1 MSNKRF
7 SYSVFR
13 RIARTKLLRKMEDKR
28 YLKLAYLFSM
38 GEKLD
43 FNNVKTFNEKLQWL
57 KLYHWGNDAN
67 AIKCA
72 DKYAVREYVKSVGRE
87 ELLND
92 LLFVWDDARKIVW
105 DDLPQK
111 FVLKCN
117 HNSGEGMYICK
128 DKSVLQPSEI
138 SAIRDALSIGL
149 KQDYFKIGREWSYRD
164 IPRKILCEQYMED
177 NDTRELRDYKFFCF
191 NGVPRI
197 MYISNDLDD
206 EPKTDFFDMDFNR
219 LDMRMRDKN
228 SEGEVEKPEFF
239 EDMKKAA
246 EKLSVGIPQ
255 LRVDFYCTKENYYVG
270 ELTFFHNGGFSKI
283 YPEKWMKIMGDWI
296 ELPNKS

>member
-1 MSNKRF
+1 MYFLSF
-7 SYSVFR
+7 
-13 RIARTKLLRKMEDKR
+13 IPDEM
-28 YLKLAYLFSM
+28 YLKMVYRIKMHMPLNLSNPYLY
-38 GEKLD
+38 
-43 FNNVKTFNEKLQWL
+43 NEKLQWL
-57 KLYHWGNDAN
+57 KLYDHQDFYT
-67 AIKCA
+67 KMV
-72 DKYAVREYVKSVGRE
+72 DKYEMKQFVIDRIGEGHVVPLLGMWDKFEDIDFSNLPNRFVLKASNDQGSVIVCNNKENLNLDKSKKILNNSLKNNFFYVGRE
-87 ELLND
+87 WPYKNVKPRIIAEELLESN
-92 LLFVWDDARKIVW
+92 AGHK
-105 DDLPQK
+105 
-111 FVLKCN
+111 
-117 HNSGEGMYICK
+117 
-128 DKSVLQPSEI
+128 
-138 SAIRDALSIGL
+138 GL
-149 KQDYFKIGREWSYRD
+149 
-164 IPRKILCEQYMED
+164 
-177 NDTRELRDYKFFCF
+177 TDYKFFCF

>member
-1 MSNKRF
+1 MNKK
-7 SYSVFR
+7 
-13 RIARTKLLRKMEDKR
+13 TLKRKIMYFLSFIPDEM
-28 YLKLAYLFSM
+28 YLKMVYRIKMHMPLNLSNPYLY
-38 GEKLD
+38 
-43 FNNVKTFNEKLQWL
+43 NEKLQWL
-57 KLYHWGNDAN
+57 KLYDHQDFYT
-67 AIKCA
+67 KMV
-72 DKYAVREYVKSVGRE
+72 DKYEMKQFVIDRIGEGHVVPLLGMWDKFEDIDFSNLPNRFVLKASNDQGSVIVCNNKENLNLDKSKKILNNSLKNNFFYVGRE
-87 ELLND
+87 WPYKNVKPRIIAEELLESNTGH
-92 LLFVWDDARKIVW
+92 K
-105 DDLPQK
+105 
-111 FVLKCN
+111 
-117 HNSGEGMYICK
+117 
-128 DKSVLQPSEI
+128 
-138 SAIRDALSIGL
+138 GL
-149 KQDYFKIGREWSYRD
+149 
-164 IPRKILCEQYMED
+164 
-177 NDTRELRDYKFFCF
+177 TDYKFFCF